1 MNLPTSDRQIS
12 GSLYM
17 NQPQLVSSLIDARI
31 QAHVWGRGTGKSSGV
46 LSHRSHRCMS
56 LMPRSTGANVAES
69 YMQLL
74 DRTMPPI
81 KARWQE
87 MGLQDGVDFWFRKS
101 PPKNIGLR
109 MPYVMPETPEHCVFM
124 RVNRYDISLMQMV
137 SQDRPGSSNGMSN
150 VWMMGDETRF
160 LDYTQLKREFK
171 PTLRGNR
178 RYFGDC
184 HLYRSEM
191 YTTDMPTEPGA
202 KWIHDY
208 EEYIDPA
215 ANEYILAC
223 EKALFDIRL
232 AAGKRG
238 RYTQNEIRQIE
249 AINRELTLVRKDL
262 IFYSEASSL
271 DNIDVLGEE
280 YIRDLKRDLTDFE
293 FETSVANIRPDKGE
307 NAFYP
312 DLADR
317 HFYNALDYSF
327 VDGRPESEYGKGKLN
342 DCRRDLDLNRSMP
355 LEVALDVGG
364 KINTLACG
372 QEMAMTIS
380 IINAM
385 DVLHPGKIADLARQF
400 DKYYKH
406 YYKKEVIA
414 YYDHT
419 HVPRNPVSDKNPIDE
434 FVDTLVDLGW
444 NVTKYPVG
452 VTPSYYNRYKLWT
465 ALLTGQRVSESE
477 FYQVRF
483 NKENC
488 KTLRK
493 AMNFTHFTLKGKTG
507 FEKNKKL
514 EKDTKADQRDAPHYS
529 DAADLLV
536 YGMIKRRREGRQ
548 PVASIIDF

>member
-1 MNLPTSDRQIS
+1 MNLTTEGQA
-12 GSLYM
+12 GTSLYM
-17 NQPQLVSSLIDARI
+17 NRPQLVSNLMDARI
-31 QAHVWGRGTGKSSGV
+31 QAHVWGRGTGKSSGA
-46 LSHRSHRCMS
+46 LSHRAHRCMS
-56 LMPRSTGANVAES
+56 FMPRSTGANVAES

-101 PPKNIGLR
+101 PPKNAGLR

-124 RVNRYDISLMQMV
+124 RVNRYDVSLMQMV

-202 KWIHDY
+202 KWIHEYEDY
-208 EEYIDPA
+208 MDPA
-215 ANEYILAC
+215 ANELILAG
-223 EKALFDIRL
+223 EKILFDIRL
-232 AAGKRG
+232 AATKRG

-249 AINRELTLVRKDL
+249 SINRELSLVRKDL

-293 FETSVANIRPDKGE
+293 FETSVANIRPSKGE

-327 VDGRPESEYGKGKLN
+327 VDGQPESDYGKGKLN
-342 DCRRDLDLNRSMP
+342 DCRKDLDLNRSMP
-355 LEVALDVGG
+355 LEAALDVGG

-380 IINAM
+380 LVNAM
-385 DVLHPGKIADLARQF
+385 DVLHPNKIADLARQF
-400 DKYYKH
+400 DKYYR
-406 YYKKEVIA
+406 YYPKKEVIV

-434 FVDTLVDLGW
+434 FVDTLADLGW
-444 NVTKYPVG
+444 AVTKYPVG

-488 KTLRK
+488 KTLKK
-493 AMNFTHFTLKGKTG
+493 AMNFTHFTLNGKTG
-507 FEKNKKL
+507 FEKNKKM

-536 YGMIKRRREGRQ
+536 YGMIKRRRQGRT
-548 PVASIIDF
+548 PVASVIDF